1 MIAANSLASRSI
13 SRKLKSPQVRRHG
26 PDDDDVHT
34 LCPSCGQLYRN
45 ADIERDGE
53 APIIDTVDV
62 GVTAFLVSL
71 RRREIAPIEHD
82 ASIWCTGRT
91 DARAMRPARR
101 KGAAKRWLGQLT
113 SV

>member
-1 MIAANSLASRSI
+1 MIAANSMASRSI

-26 PDDDDVHT
+26 PDDDDIHT

-71 RRREIAPIEHD
+71 RRREIAPIEH
-82 ASIWCTGRT
+82 T
-91 DARAMRPARR
+91 MRPFGALEELMQGRCGRPAGRARR
-101 KGAAKRWLGQLT
+101 
-113 SV
+113 SVGWVN